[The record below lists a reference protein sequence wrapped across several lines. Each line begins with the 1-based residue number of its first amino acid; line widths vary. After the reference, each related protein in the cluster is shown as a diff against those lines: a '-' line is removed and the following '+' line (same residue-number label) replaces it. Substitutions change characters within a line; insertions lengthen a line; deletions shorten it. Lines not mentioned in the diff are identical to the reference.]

1 MLVLFAAVLPVIV
14 LFCGLCVDVGLLQL
28 KQLQM
33 QSAADSAALA
43 AEIEAE
49 RGTDDWLT
57 QAQQD
62 AAVNG
67 FTDGSNNTTVSIGI
81 QPSSGSYANRYDVF
95 QATISQTVNTVFMGT
110 LNGGTVTLTAQ
121 SQALMTPCI
130 YLTGSG
136 GLQTYTLVLGT
147 GSIVG
152 ETCPA
157 YINTNIL
164 IGTPTTPATSLEAI
178 DVSGSAGGS
187 SGASKTY
194 PSVTFNTPALTD
206 PLAATAS
213 PSFSACQAA
222 NTSYSKSNVSSLLTL
237 SPGTYCNG
245 ITLNN
250 DSNVVFNPGKYII
263 TGGATWTNST
273 VSGTGVT
280 LFFTQGGGGSY
291 GQFSIHNST
300 VTLSA
305 PTDTSNGGIPG
316 ILVFADRNWV
326 ATSAQDF
333 IVWNTSFVGDGIWYL
348 TGAGLLVYDCTN
360 FYGPN
365 YMGLVADNGVF
376 WGTEA
381 IFRNNYS
388 NVPTGNPFRT
398 IGALAQ

>member
-1 MLVLFAAVLPVIV
+1 MLVLFAAVMPVVI
-14 LFCGLCVDVGLLQL
+14 LFCGLCVDVGMLQL

-49 RGTDDWLT
+49 RGPGDWST

-67 FTDGSNNTTVSIGI
+67 FTNGSNNTTVSVQV
-81 QPSSGSYANRYDVF
+81 QPSSGSYAGRYDVM
-95 QATISQTVNTVFMGT
+95 QVTITQTVNTLFMGT

-130 YLTGSG
+130 FLMGST
-136 GLQTYTLVLGT
+136 LQSYTLVLGS

-152 ETCPA
+152 ESCPA

-164 IGTPTTPATSLEAI
+164 IGTSTTPATSLEAI
-178 DVSGSAGGS
+178 DVSGSAAAS
-187 SGASKTY
+187 SGASNTY
-194 PSVTFNTPALTD
+194 PTVVFNTPTLSD

-237 SPGTYCNG
+237 SPGTYCKG

-250 DSNVVFNPGKYII
+250 DSNVYLSPGKYII

-291 GQFSIHNST
+291 GQFSIYNST
-300 VTLSA
+300 INLSA
-305 PTDTSNGGIPG
+305 PGDTSNSGVPG

-326 ATSAQDF
+326 NTAAQDF

-348 TGAGLLVYDCTN
+348 TGTGLLIYNCSN
-360 FYGPN
+360 FYAPN
-365 YMGLVADNGVF
+365 YLGLVADNAVF
-376 WGTEA
+376 WGTEV
-381 IFRNNYS
+381 IFSNNYS
-388 NVPTGNPFRT
+388 SVSIGNPFRT
-398 IGALAQ
+398 IGALVQ